1 MRSTNDVAKFGSF
14 SMMSYNNIIR
24 ECMEHQCESDID
36 MLGSHSE
43 TDQDEQEENNTI
55 NNKISAESTEFTQKY
70 VSNKK
75 SLLQHKKPAITK
87 QPKQCA
93 VCGKSAT
100 CYHFD
105 VPSCVG
111 CSSFFRRCVL
121 HQKTYCCKRG
131 GTCCID
137 QSESCRSCRFDKCV
151 LVGMNV
157 HTFRTDLNIAET
169 AMQLDKHRAELIQR
183 ISANENT
190 KNPLSHKESEISS
203 TKHPKQCVVCR
214 KSSKFCHF
222 DVPSCMG
229 CRSFFR
235 RSVLHQRTYCCK
247 KGGGN
252 CRIDQSESCRACRF
266 DKCVLVGM
274 NVHAFRTHLNVS
286 EAAMQLDKHRAE
298 LIQRIS
304 GNKSIEQQISLRL
317 VEEMVRVEMASH
329 RIRYSENELPK
340 NFYFDKASMD
350 FVYAV
355 DNKNN
360 TMNLYTHFLE
370 NPMFKQSAS
379 FNDKMM
385 LNGHHM
391 ESIISF
397 LYVDTFL
404 CLQVSK
410 TMPAIQQLPT
420 KDKFILFC
428 SNLLTMSVFSQCFY
442 SAADN
447 SDASASPSALSPHED
462 KMFLDSIEEPFRR
475 IAMSS
480 EEFVMLRAIL
490 LFQTGCAKLS
500 DHAKNLLDAEV
511 ERHSKALMCCERF
524 MLGEE
529 QGIKRYAELI
539 FFMNFALRVSS
550 SHRAW
555 LDNLFSVVNTVHNSF
570 SVRLYEDAH

>member
-1 MRSTNDVAKFGSF
+1 
-14 SMMSYNNIIR
+14 MSYNNIIR
-24 ECMEHQCESDID
+24 ECMEHQCESAID
-36 MLGSHSE
+36 MLDSGSE
-43 TDQDEQEENNTI
+43 TDQDEEEYNTFN
-55 NNKISAESTEFTQKY
+55 NNKMDVQSTEFTKKY

-75 SLLQHKKPAITK
+75 SLLRHKKSTISLTN
-87 QPKQCA
+87 QSKQCA
-93 VCGKSAT
+93 VCGKSGT
-100 CYHFD
+100 CYHFN

-121 HQKTYCCKRG
+121 QQKTYCCKRG
-131 GTCCID
+131 GTCSID

-157 HTFRTDLNIAET
+157 HTFRTDLNVAET
-169 AMQLDKHRAELIQR
+169 AMHLDKHRAKLIQR
-183 ISANENT
+183 ISANNT
-190 KNPLSHKESEISS
+190 KNPLGHKNSEISS
-203 TKHPKQCVVCR
+203 TKHPKKQCVVCR
-214 KSSKFCHF
+214 KTSKFCHF

-235 RSVLHQRTYCCK
+235 RSVLHQKTYCCK
-247 KGGGN
+247 KGAGN

-274 NVHAFRTHLNVS
+274 NVHAFRTELNVS
-286 EAAMQLDKHRAE
+286 EAAMQLDKHREE

-317 VEEMVRVEMASH
+317 VEEMVHVEMFSH

-340 NFYFDKASMD
+340 NFYFDKASMEL
-350 FVYAV
+350 VYVV
-355 DNKNN
+355 DNNNN

-404 CLQVSK
+404 CLQVCK

-420 KDKFILFC
+420 KDKFVLFC

-442 SAADN
+442 SAAD
-447 SDASASPSALSPHED
+447 DLDEPASPSAMSPMFIQKMSPHED
-462 KMFLDSIEEPFRR
+462 KMFLNSIEEPFRR

-490 LFQTGCAKLS
+490 LLQTGCANLS
-500 DHAKNLLDAEV
+500 EHAKNLLDAEV
-511 ERHSKALMCCERF
+511 ERHSKALMCYERF

-529 QGIKRYAELI
+529 HGIKRYAELI

-555 LDNLFSVVNTVHNSF
+555 LDNLFSVVNAVRKSF
-570 SVRLYEDAH
+570 IGGLHEDPY